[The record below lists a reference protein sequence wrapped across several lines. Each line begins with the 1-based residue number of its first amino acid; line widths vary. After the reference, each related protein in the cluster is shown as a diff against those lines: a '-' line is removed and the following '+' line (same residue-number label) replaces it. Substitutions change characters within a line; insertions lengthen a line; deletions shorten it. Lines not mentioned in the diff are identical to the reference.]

1 MQVKLPYPP
10 EDASLWIR
18 MTVPPAAARIGVPE
32 GTPMSMP
39 GWQDSQ
45 ARDSQNGEVIGPLT
59 GQIRPPEPWRIGPAT
74 PPPPELRAAA
84 ACSAEAIFADCACS
98 AETSSSRCW

>member
-18 MTVPPAAARIGVPE
+18 TTVPPAAARIGVPE

-39 GWQDSQ
+39 GWQASQ
-45 ARDSQNGEVIGPLT
+45 ARASQNGEVIGPFT
-59 GQIRPPEPWRIGPAT
+59 GQISPPQPARTGPA
-74 PPPPELRAAA
+74 PAGPDVEARRASILR
-84 ACSAEAIFADCACS
+84 CAERRLA
-98 AETSSSRCW
+98 TSSSSL